1 MEAEVTLEYG
11 SARVARAV
19 ADAVSA
25 DNLKA
30 PSSMTVE
37 TVCDGTRVLTKIR
50 FEGKLAT
57 FIATV
62 DDLLFSVSTAEKAL
76 CVIEKLG

>member
-11 SARVARAV
+11 SARVAKAI

-30 PSSMTVE
+30 PSGMIVE
-37 TVCDGTRVLTKIR
+37 TACNGKKVFTKIE

-76 CVIEKLG
+76 CVMEKLG

>member
-1 MEAEVTLEYG
+1 LEAEVTLEYG
-11 SARVARAV
+11 SARVAKAV

-30 PSSMTVE
+30 PSGMKVE
-37 TVCDGTRVLTKIR
+37 TACNGKRVFTKIE
-50 FEGKLAT
+50 FDGKLAT

-76 CVIEKLG
+76 CVMEKLG

>member
-11 SARVARAV
+11 SARVAKAV

-30 PSSMTVE
+30 PSGMTVE
-37 TVCDGTRVLTKIR
+37 TVCDDKRVLTRIE
-50 FEGKLAT
+50 FGGKLAT

-76 CVIEKLG
+76 RVMEKLG

>member
-11 SARVARAV
+11 SARVAKAV

-30 PSSMTVE
+30 PKGMAVE
-37 TVCDGTRVLTKIR
+37 TACNGKRVFTKIE
-50 FEGKLAT
+50 FDGKLAT

-76 CVIEKLG
+76 CVMEKLG

>member
-11 SARVARAV
+11 SARVAKAV

-30 PSSMTVE
+30 PSGMTVE
-37 TVCDGTRVLTKIR
+37 TACDGKRVFTKIR

-76 CVIEKLG
+76 CVMQKLG

>member
-11 SARVARAV
+11 SARVAKAV

-25 DNLKA
+25 DNFKA
-30 PSSMTVE
+30 PSGMAVE
-37 TVCDGTRVLTKIR
+37 TACNGKRVFTKIE
-50 FEGKLAT
+50 FDGKLAT

-76 CVIEKLG
+76 CVMEKLR

>member
-11 SARVARAV
+11 SARVAKAV

-25 DNLKA
+25 DNFKA
-30 PSSMTVE
+30 PSGMAVE
-37 TVCDGTRVLTKIR
+37 TACNGKRVFTKIR
-50 FEGKLAT
+50 FGGKLAT

-76 CVIEKLG
+76 CVMEKLR